1 MRLDRRRDGEA
12 LAGGEPL
19 TDIRYAPR
27 GALREGFAA
36 DIVVFNPENVQDTA
50 TFERP
55 HQFALGMDYVMVN
68 GILVQQ
74 DGVPTE
80 ERPGLVLR
88 R

>member
-1 MRLDRRRDGEA
+1 MLHAVRSGKVLQR
-12 LAGGEPL
+12 
-19 TDIRYAPR
+19 TS
-27 GALREGFAA
+27 
-36 DIVVFNPENVQDTA
+36 VVFNPENVQDTA